1 MKKKLIFMPLSLLSV
16 LALLQFGCDSESDK
30 SEEVCENFP
39 TPAECSTTIEASAC
53 CSDES
58 TCHYVFDGKE
68 YAYTDEGKEE
78 LISVMCP
85 DISNEQTAAIYKQMA
100 AQTKRLI
107 SEARISAIC
116 Q

>member
-16 LALLQFGCDSESDK
+16 LALLQFGCDSESDE
-30 SEEVCENFP
+30 SDEVCTEFKP
-39 TPAECSTTIEASAC
+39 TECSTTIQATAC

-68 YAYTDEGKEE
+68 YAYTDEGQEE

-85 DISNEQTAAIYKQMA
+85 DISDEQTAAIYKQMA